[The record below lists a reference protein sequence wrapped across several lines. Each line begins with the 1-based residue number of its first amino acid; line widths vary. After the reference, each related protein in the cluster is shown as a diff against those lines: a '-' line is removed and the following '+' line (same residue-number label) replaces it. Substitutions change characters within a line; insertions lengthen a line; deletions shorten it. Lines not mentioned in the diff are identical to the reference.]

1 MLIPRNLLILL
12 LIIGGAVVLEIFLA
26 RRKSRW
32 PGLILP
38 GITLLY
44 ALIMALNVVAVH
56 QSRVQM
62 LSQVLTV
69 FLLSNLPTAILLAI
83 YFACREKRRVRDQL
97 DKMNIQDL

>member
-1 MLIPRNLLILL
+1 MLIPRNLFILL
-12 LIIGGAVVLEIFLA
+12 VIIGGAAVLEIFLA

-44 ALIMALNVVAVH
+44 ALIMALNVAAVD
-56 QSRVQM
+56 QSGVQM

-69 FLLSNLPTAILLAI
+69 FLLSNIPTAILLAI
-83 YFACREKRRVRDQL
+83 YFVCREKRRVRDQL

>member
-83 YFACREKRRVRDQL
+83 DFVCREKRRVRDQL